1 MKILH
6 VDKNHPLLIQ
16 GLESAGHE
24 NIELYFESKSE
35 ILKIIHEFDVIII
48 RSRFPLDKKFLAAA
62 KKLKIIGRLGAGIE
76 NIDFDF
82 AKQKGIKVLSAPEG
96 NRSAV
101 GEHVIGMILCLMNKL
116 IFSHQKIQ
124 NGIWDREI
132 SRGYEIENKVIG
144 IIGYGNMGR
153 SLAKKLRGFNAK
165 VIFHDIKKN
174 IGDQYAEQV
183 TVLKLKN
190 ETQILSLHIPQTKLT
205 KGMID
210 LKFIS
215 EMKNPF
221 WLINTSRGSNVVT
234 KDLIKGL
241 QNGKILGAGLDVL
254 EHESSSFNSIFS
266 EKQIP
271 ESIKYLINTEN
282 VILSPHVA
290 GWTYESYEKLS
301 KIILD
306 KILSEFLLN
315 QSAIN

>member
-35 ILKIIHEFDVIII
+35 VLKIIHEIDVLII
-48 RSRFPLDKKFLAAA
+48 RSRFTLDKKFLSAA
-62 KKLKIIGRLGAGIE
+62 KNLKLIGRLGAGVE
-76 NIDFDF
+76 NIDVNF
-82 AKQKGIKVLSAPEG
+82 AEKRGIKVFSAPKG
-96 NRSAV
+96 NRTAV
-101 GEHVIGMILCLMNKL
+101 GEHAIAMILCLMNKL
-116 IFSHQKIQ
+116 TFSHQRIQ
-124 NGIWDREI
+124 NGIWNREM
-132 SRGYEIENKVIG
+132 SRGNEIENKVIG

-183 TVLKLKN
+183 TILRLKN
-190 ETQILSLHIPQTKLT
+190 ETQILSLHTPQTPLT

-221 WLINTSRGSNVVT
+221 WLINTSRGSAVVT
-234 KDLIKGL
+234 KDLVKGL

-254 EHESSSFNSIFS
+254 EHESSSFNSIFL
-266 EKQIP
+266 EKKIP
-271 ESIKYLINTEN
+271 ELIKYLINDEN

-301 KIILD
+301 KIILG
-306 KILSEFLLN
+306 KILSEF
-315 QSAIN
+315 

>member
-35 ILKIIHEFDVIII
+35 VLKIIHEIDVLII
-48 RSRFPLDKKFLAAA
+48 RSRFTLDKKFLSAA
-62 KKLKIIGRLGAGIE
+62 KNLKLIGRLGAGVE
-76 NIDFDF
+76 NIDVNF
-82 AKQKGIKVLSAPEG
+82 AEKRGIKVFSAPKG
-96 NRSAV
+96 NRTAV
-101 GEHVIGMILCLMNKL
+101 GEHAIAMILCLMNKL
-116 IFSHQKIQ
+116 TFSHQNIQ
-124 NGIWDREI
+124 NGIWNREM

-144 IIGYGNMGR
+144 IIGYGNMGK
-153 SLAKKLRGFNAK
+153 SLAKKLKGFNAK
-165 VIFHDIKKN
+165 VIFYDIKKN

-183 TVLKLKN
+183 NILKLKN
-190 ETQILSLHIPQTKLT
+190 ETQILSLHIPQTPLT

-221 WLINTSRGSNVVT
+221 WLINTSRGSAVVT
-234 KDLIKGL
+234 KDLVKGL

-254 EHESSSFNSIFS
+254 EHESSSFNSIFL
-266 EKQIP
+266 EKKIP
-271 ESIKYLINTEN
+271 ELIKYLINDEN

-301 KIILD
+301 KIILG
-306 KILSEFLLN
+306 KILSEF
-315 QSAIN
+315 